1 MDPLYA
7 LIHGSWYYGVILAL
21 QVICVIHV
29 LKSRRELFWI
39 WIIMILPVLGCG
51 IYVWAHGGLSA
62 MNHSRLIKIPM
73 LEVLNSR
80 TVARDFRLSPSLDNR
95 IRFAEVLMAKGDVP
109 GALQLFA
116 AELDG
121 PFKNNVNMLFSYAKV
136 LYAAGRHEDSLAA
149 LVRAEAVPNNDRIR
163 QRHLLHALNLELLG
177 RNDEAD
183 ARFKQAQ
190 GGFLG
195 EEAKARYGLFLQ
207 KIGRTEDARKQF
219 RRISES
225 LELSNWSYRW
235 EQRFWGRMAKRK
247 LKETA

>member
-1 MDPLYA
+1 MDPLFA
-7 LIHGSWYYGVILAL
+7 LISGSWYYSIILAL
-21 QVICVIHV
+21 QVLCVIHV
-29 LKSRRELFWI
+29 LKNRRELYWI
-39 WIIMILPVLGCG
+39 WIILILPVIGCG

-62 MNHSRLIKIPM
+62 MNPTRFIRIPM

-80 TVARDFRLSPSLDNR
+80 TVERDFRLSPSLDNR
-95 IRFAEVLMAKGDVP
+95 IRYADVLMSKGDVP

-116 AELDG
+116 AEVDG

-136 LYAAGRHEDSLAA
+136 LYAAGRHEDSLSA
-149 LVRAEAVPNNDRIR
+149 LVRAEGVPNNDRIR

-183 ARFKQAQ
+183 ARFKLAQ

-195 EEAKARYGLFLQ
+195 EEAKARYGLFLL
-207 KIGRTEDARKQF
+207 KLGRTEDGRKQF
-219 RRISES
+219 QRISES
-225 LELSNWSYRW
+225 LEMSNWGYRW

-247 LKETA
+247 LKETS